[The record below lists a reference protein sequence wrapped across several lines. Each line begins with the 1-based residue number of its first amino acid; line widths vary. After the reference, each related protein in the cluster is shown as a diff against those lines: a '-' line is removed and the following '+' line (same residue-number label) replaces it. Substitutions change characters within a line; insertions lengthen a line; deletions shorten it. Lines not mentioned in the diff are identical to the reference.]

1 MLNGQL
7 LANAHVQSCVA
18 LVYITKSYFIPKHS
32 IHLTCVFPHVQFASF
47 PTTSVNPLSQS
58 WASPKMLRQQT
69 PPLGVGVG
77 VSMATMKEGWS
88 LSSQDRR
95 RYTMQFN
102 TLDKRNTGKLSGQPN
117 QLTNKYRHYVS
128 NNTPLSARTV
138 QCTLQYT
145 STVHSLH
152 STSIQV
158 LYRSSD

>member
-18 LVYITKSYFIPKHS
+18 LVYITKSYFIQN
-32 IHLTCVFPHVQFASF
+32 ILYTCVFPRVQFASF

-58 WASPKMLRQQT
+58 WASPKILRQQT

-88 LSSQDRR
+88 LSTQDRR

-128 NNTPLSARTV
+128 NNTPLSA
-138 QCTLQYT
+138 

-158 LYRSSD
+158 LYMSSD

>member
-1 MLNGQL
+1 MDSSL
-7 LANAHVQSCVA
+7 LMHMCSHA
-18 LVYITKSYFIPKHS
+18 LLWFTLLRATLYQNILY
-32 IHLTCVFPHVQFASF
+32 TCVFPHVQFASF